1 VRDHALQ
8 LPTHMALLQVAFRA
22 EAAAG
27 VAVIHSERVGGAT
40 EAVGVAA
47 FNFLFSCCSARFCA
61 CKRALL
67 HFAFAW
73 HGIDPARSALRLRQT
88 VPAAAK
94 SWELDVTGANRGRSR
109 GGRGEEAED
118 TAP

>member
-1 VRDHALQ
+1 MRDHALQ

-61 CKRALL
+61 FKRALL
-67 HFAFAW
+67 PFAFAW
-73 HGIDPARSALRLRQT
+73 HGIDAARSALSLRQT

-94 SWELDVTGANRGRSR
+94 SWELDVTGANTGRSR
-109 GGRGEEAED
+109 GGMGEEAED